1 MKNIFKK
8 GSQKIY
14 ERPEILIGIGITGC
28 VASIFMASYAT
39 LKAKEEVDN
48 ANSKTK
54 NKLSNKEIIKSTY
67 KFYLPTA
74 IVSVTSIG
82 MIIEGT
88 KIFKDKNDNL
98 LKSAYALTETLSIQ
112 NKLFKEFCSE
122 EDIEKIKEKTKE
134 IKNDKNG
141 FKIGE
146 IPKDNI
152 DDKIICFESFSGSY
166 LETSIK
172 CIRDTERE
180 LNKRLIDEDYI
191 TLNEFLESLGHDGS
205 EIGDKFRWSKEM
217 DLYIDLDLDA
227 RISEKGEFVLVINHN
242 IEPVYCGL

>member
-88 KIFKDKNDNL
+88 KIFKDKNDKL

>member
-48 ANSKTK
+48 TNSKTK

>member
-74 IVSVTSIG
+74 IVSATSIG

-98 LKSAYALTETLSIQ
+98 LKSTYALTETLSIQ

>member
-217 DLYIDLDLDA
+217 DLYLDLDLDA

>member
-48 ANSKTK
+48 TNSKTK
-54 NKLSNKEIIKSTY
+54 NKLSNKEIIKNTY

-74 IVSVTSIG
+74 IISATSIG

-88 KIFKDKNDNL
+88 KIFKDKNDKL